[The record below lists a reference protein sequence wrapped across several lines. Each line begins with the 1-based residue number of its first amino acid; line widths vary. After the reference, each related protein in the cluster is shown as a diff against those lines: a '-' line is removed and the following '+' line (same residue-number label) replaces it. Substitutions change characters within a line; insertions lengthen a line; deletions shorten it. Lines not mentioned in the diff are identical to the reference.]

1 MGSTRRSCARGRGRP
16 RCDLGRSRA
25 HLARISQ
32 VRVVS
37 VLPNRILGVTADH
50 NGQPIECMALGDAE
64 ALGGRQTLASAAHDG
79 VIRLWD
85 VDGVGARGGG
95 ASTRDDDDSGDG
107 DDDDEKGAG
116 SDDDDGVREP
126 APRKRPKLKPAQK
139 QRGAI
144 AMSADF
150 FHDM

>member
-1 MGSTRRSCARGRGRP
+1 M
-16 RCDLGRSRA
+16 
-25 HLARISQ
+25 
-32 VRVVS
+32 
-37 VLPNRILGVTADH
+37 
-50 NGQPIECMALGDAE
+50 
-64 ALGGRQTLASAAHDG
+64 
-79 VIRLWD
+79 WD

>member
-1 MGSTRRSCARGRGRP
+1 
-16 RCDLGRSRA
+16 
-25 HLARISQ
+25 
-32 VRVVS
+32 
-37 VLPNRILGVTADH
+37 
-50 NGQPIECMALGDAE
+50 MALGDAE

-85 VDGVGARGGG
+85 VDGVGARGS
-95 ASTRDDDDSGDG
+95 ASAHDDDDSGDS
-107 DDDDEKGAG
+107 DDSDEDKDG
-116 SDDDDGVREP
+116 SDDGDGAREP